1 MNNNKIKSGVP
12 VCNRVCCQENSALWN
27 WVETDICTKV
37 NPCSDRP
44 ETIENRKESVDEI
57 P

>member
-12 VCNRVCCQENSALWN
+12 VCNRFCWQENSALWN